1 MINKDFF
8 QALDDLEK
16 QKGIDKEYFLE
27 ALEAALTSAYKK
39 NFGEAKSAEVRLNP
53 EKNSIKVYSYKT
65 VVEEVTDPD
74 KEISLQD
81 AKYIKKSLKVGSVI
95 QQEETPKNFG
105 RIAAQTAKQV
115 VMQRI
120 KEAEKNNVIGE
131 VSNKQDELITVIIRR
146 IEGDNVYAD
155 LGITQVEGVL
165 GVKDRIPGEKY
176 AINSRVKVL
185 VKSVKESYNMPYV
198 QLTRTTPNFVR
209 KLFELEVPE
218 IASQDVLIKNIV
230 REAGYRTKIAVYSNN
245 PTLDCVGA
253 CVGNK
258 GMRVNS
264 IVNELNGEKV
274 DIVQYSENPAEF
286 IAGALSPATVLHI
299 ELNHDE
305 KTSLAI
311 VPDDKLSLAIG
322 KNGQNVRLAA
332 KLTGWKID
340 VKAKSAVPSLNFE
353 TEENIQHNFEDFG
366 DNENIN
372 AEPNKEIS
380 TDSAQAKSDLF
391 DNNDVFGDLI

>member
-372 AEPNKEIS
+372 TEPNKEIS